1 MNIRWIIDRFIIYI
15 WYMNNLLI
23 MFNIDWQCASFCLQ
37 LVQWYWCVVTCCDS
51 WPGPAGQIIQSTWWC
66 LVRFMNDLTIYQTC
80 LYIYISLLF
89 MVALKR
95 SVHHMQIHW
104 DWGLVGMEKRHM
116 LFSTGYFELQVGLG
130 HRRLLNVWAVTMWHH
145 HRTWLY
151 KEVISLLMYGWL
163 TPQYIGYILG
173 TVV

>member
-1 MNIRWIIDRFIIYI
+1 
-15 WYMNNLLI
+15 
-23 MFNIDWQCASFCLQ
+23 
-37 LVQWYWCVVTCCDS
+37 
-51 WPGPAGQIIQSTWWC
+51 
-66 LVRFMNDLTIYQTC
+66 
-80 LYIYISLLF
+80 
-89 MVALKR
+89 
-95 SVHHMQIHW
+95 
-104 DWGLVGMEKRHM
+104 VGMEKRHM